1 MGVAMIPDW
10 LSFVD
15 VAFLGVAL
23 LFAWGGS
30 QKGFAAQVAHIL
42 TFLIMGGFLF
52 FAYPAI
58 YSYLAGIFRNLDEAY
73 LMWLLLV
80 CLVALA
86 FGVFVLSCKLL
97 ASLLK
102 AQISERSDHVYGFM
116 LGFVRGALVA
126 LFAMIFIVML
136 GPPRFYDTFR
146 MKSYIGKQV
155 CYNLV
160 PRVQPHLNRGT
171 LEGKVNQWKQK
182 LLEQEQAG
190 ELETF

>member
-1 MGVAMIPDW
+1 MLPDW

-15 VAFLGVAL
+15 VAFVGVAL

-58 YSYLAGIFRNLDEAY
+58 YGYLSGIFRNLEEAY

-80 CLVALA
+80 GLA
-86 FGVFVLSCKLL
+86 VLGFGVFVLSCKMLV
-97 ASLLK
+97 SLLK
-102 AQISERSDHVYGFM
+102 AQISDRSDHFYGFM
-116 LGFVRGALVA
+116 LGFIRGALVA

-136 GPPRFYDTFR
+136 GPPRFYDNFR
-146 MKSYIGKQV
+146 MKSYVGKVV

-160 PRVQPHLNRGT
+160 PRVQPHLNRAT
-171 LEGKVNQWKQK
+171 LEDKVNQWKQK
-182 LLEQEQAG
+182 LLEQEEAG
-190 ELETF
+190 TLE

>member
-1 MGVAMIPDW
+1 MIPEW

-15 VAFLGVAL
+15 LTFLGVAL

-30 QKGFAAQVAHIL
+30 QKGFAGQVAHIV
-42 TFLIMGGFLF
+42 TFLISGGFLF

-58 YSYLAGIFRNLDEAY
+58 YRYLSKVFRNLEEAY

-86 FGVFVLSCKLL
+86 VGVFFLMTKMLS
-97 ASLLK
+97 SVLK
-102 AQISERSDHVYGFM
+102 AQISERSDHFYGFI
-116 LGFVRGALVA
+116 LGFMRGALVA

-136 GPPRFYDTFR
+136 GPPRFYDSFR

-160 PRVQPHLNRGT
+160 PRVQPHLNRAT
-171 LEGKVNQWKQK
+171 LEAKANQWKQK
-182 LLEQEQAG
+182 LLEQEEAG
-190 ELETF
+190 VLE

>member
-1 MGVAMIPDW
+1 MIPDW

-23 LFAWGGS
+23 LFAWGGF
-30 QKGFAAQVAHIL
+30 QKGFAGQMAHIL

-58 YSYLAGIFRNLDEAY
+58 YNYLATIFRNLEEAY
-73 LMWLLLV
+73 LMWLLLI
-80 CLVALA
+80 CMAALT
-86 FGVFVLSCKLL
+86 FGVFVLSTKML

-102 AQISERSDHVYGFM
+102 TQISDRSDHAYGFM
-116 LGFVRGALVA
+116 LGCIRGALVA

-136 GPPRFYDTFR
+136 GPPRFYDSFR
-146 MKSYIGKQV
+146 VKSYIGKQV

-160 PRVQPHLNRGT
+160 PRIQPHLNRST
-171 LEGKVNQWKQK
+171 LESQVKEWKRQ
-182 LLEQEQAG
+182 LLEQQEAG
-190 ELETF
+190 KLEE